1 MKKAVSLLLALT
13 MVFTLCGCGNSNK
26 KAFEKSKNAYNKINS
41 AYSGAEIFGSAIYE
55 AWYQAIN
62 NSKEI
67 EKRIDTR
74 EGDNAMKYLAS
85 EIGIKS
91 EHLIAG
97 GRMAL
102 YSAMGL
108 SPDNVPEDMSE
119 AVNSI
124 IEAYDKNPDLG
135 FEIARLIGKQMNKP
149 IEKYD
154 YLVSATV
161 FAFKD
166 AGITDEIQG
175 LLDESKAEMKE
186 LSEKYSDYEHY
197 PNLKGFYT
205 TTNSF
210 FDFCTHPS
218 GSFEQLVETINSY
231 KNEAR
236 DYKADLDYIFED

>member
-1 MKKAVSLLLALT
+1 MKKTISLLLALS
-13 MVFTLCGCGNSNK
+13 MVFALCACGNSNK
-26 KAFEKSKNAYNKINS
+26 KAFEKSKNAYSKINS
-41 AYSGAEIFGSAIYE
+41 AYSGTEIFGSAIYE

-67 EKRIDTR
+67 EKRINAKD
-74 EGDNAMKYLAS
+74 GDNAMKYLAN
-85 EIGIKS
+85 EIGVKS

-97 GRMAL
+97 GRMAI

-119 AVNSI
+119 AVGSI

-135 FEIARLIGKQMNKP
+135 FEIARIIGKQMNKP
-149 IEKYD
+149 ITEYD

-161 FAFKD
+161 FAFKE

-197 PNLKGFYT
+197 PNLKGYYT

-210 FDFCTHPS
+210 FDFCQNPT
-218 GSFEQLVETINSY
+218 GSFNQLVDTINNY

-236 DYKADLDYIFED
+236 DYKADLDYIFGD